1 MKFIGEKI
9 SSKTM
14 EGRLEN
20 YFFFYLTLTDIIDF
34 ENKG

>member
-20 YFFFYLTLTDIIDF
+20 YIFFLFDPNGYHRL
-34 ENKG
+34 